1 MLSTVLFIVQDK
13 KKTKQ
18 KYLKNKGHLI
28 MSSFVRYHRGGES
41 IPVRRSDLI
50 VLGEAPIEISVL
62 LSEDGTS
69 VLTPE
74 SSSEENRTKFV
85 TENESLS

>member
-1 MLSTVLFIVQDK
+1 
-13 KKTKQ
+13 
-18 KYLKNKGHLI
+18 

-50 VLGEAPIEISVL
+50 VLGEAPIEIFVL